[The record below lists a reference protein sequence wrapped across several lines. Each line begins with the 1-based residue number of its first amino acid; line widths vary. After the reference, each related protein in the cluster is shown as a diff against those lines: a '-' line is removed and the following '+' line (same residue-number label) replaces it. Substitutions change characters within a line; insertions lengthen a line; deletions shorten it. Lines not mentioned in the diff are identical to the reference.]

1 MFLSEVCCCCCCS
14 PCFDF
19 CFKYGE
25 FSEASFFGNCFPRKL
40 EGLASSRGESR
51 VDRGAKMCRSVK
63 ESHDR
68 RCLLRLLGMGIIYSD
83 MRYLMLDSWR

>member
-1 MFLSEVCCCCCCS
+1 MISVSSMVNFQKHRFSGIVFQGSLRVLLRRGVSLALTG
-14 PCFDF
+14 
-19 CFKYGE
+19 GE
-25 FSEASFFGNCFPRKL
+25 
-40 EGLASSRGESR
+40 
-51 VDRGAKMCRSVK
+51 MCRSVK